1 MTDAQDAAWRQFA
14 AVEIARFQHP
24 RRPAGGRTRRPQSRR
39 RADVKDLDIGPI
51 LVSRAE
57 AARLLSISL
66 NPWSGPP

>member
-1 MTDAQDAAWRQFA
+1 
-14 AVEIARFQHP
+14 
-24 RRPAGGRTRRPQSRR
+24 
-39 RADVKDLDIGPI
+39 VKDLDIGPI